1 MIIIGNGRLITRDL
15 KTPFVEN
22 GAVCVQGSTIKEV
35 GNTRSLKDKY
45 PEAEFIDAR
54 DGVIM
59 PGLIN
64 THHHIYSAMARGMS
78 LPNHNPKNF
87 MEILEGMWWKLDRKL
102 TLEQISLSAFTTY
115 LDCVRNG
122 VTTVFDH
129 HASYG
134 SVEGSLKEISK
145 AARELGVRTCLC
157 YEISERDGEEKAKQ
171 AIEENFDFIRVTRSS
186 GNNLQKAMIGLH
198 ASFTLS
204 DGILDFIGGE
214 NTVGAG
220 YHVHVAEGIA
230 DVQDSVR
237 KYGMR
242 VVHRLRERNIL
253 GPKTLAVHC
262 VNIDE
267 AEMDVLKE
275 TDTMVIHNPE
285 SNMGNAVGCP
295 QVLDMCR
302 KGILTGLG
310 TDGYT
315 SDMLES
321 MKVANIL
328 HKHDTKN
335 PSAAW
340 GEIPQMLFYN
350 NAEIAGR
357 FFDTPVGVLKPGA
370 AADII
375 IMDYIPL
382 TPMNGDN
389 CNGHILFGMNGRNV
403 VTTMIDG
410 IIRMRDRKLKGID
423 EAAIMAESREE
434 AARLW
439 KSIGGEIMQ

>member
-1 MIIIGNGRLITRDL
+1 MIIVGNGRLITRDPQN
-15 KTPFVEN
+15 PFLEN
-22 GAVCVQGSTIKEV
+22 GAVCVQDSTIREV
-35 GNTRSLKDKY
+35 GNSRDMKVKY
-45 PEAEFIDAR
+45 PEAEFIDAGG
-54 DGVIM
+54 GVIM

-78 LPNHNPKNF
+78 LPNHNPRNF
-87 MEILEGMWWKLDRKL
+87 TEILEGLWWRLDRKL
-102 TLEQISLSAFTTY
+102 TLEQISLSALTTY
-115 LDCVRNG
+115 MNCVKNG

-134 SVEGSLKEISK
+134 SVTGSLNEISK
-145 AARELGVRTCLC
+145 AACKLGVRTCLC
-157 YEISERDGEEKAKQ
+157 YEISERDGEDKTQ
-171 AIEENFDFIRVTRSS
+171 LAIEENFDFIRSAGS
-186 GNNLQKAMIGLH
+186 AGNSMLKAMIGLH
-198 ASFTLS
+198 ASFTLT
-204 DGILDFIGGE
+204 DRILDFIGRE
-214 NTVGAG
+214 NTAGAG
-220 YHVHVAEGIA
+220 YHVHVAEGID
-230 DVQDSVR
+230 DVEDSVR
-237 KYGMR
+237 KYGVR
-242 VVHRLRERNIL
+242 VVHRLKERNIL

-275 TDTMVIHNPE
+275 TDTMVVHNPE

-295 QVLDMCR
+295 KVLDMCG

-328 HKHDTKN
+328 HKHDSKN
-335 PSAAW
+335 PGAAW

-370 AADII
+370 SADII
-375 IMDYIPL
+375 ITDYNPP

-389 CNGHILFGMNGRNV
+389 CNGHILFGMNGKNV
-403 VTTMIDG
+403 VTTMIGG
-410 IIRMRDRKLKGID
+410 IVRMRDRKLKGID
-423 EAAIMAESREE
+423 EDAILAESREE
-434 AARLW
+434 AACLW
-439 KSIGGEIMQ
+439 EAVCRDI